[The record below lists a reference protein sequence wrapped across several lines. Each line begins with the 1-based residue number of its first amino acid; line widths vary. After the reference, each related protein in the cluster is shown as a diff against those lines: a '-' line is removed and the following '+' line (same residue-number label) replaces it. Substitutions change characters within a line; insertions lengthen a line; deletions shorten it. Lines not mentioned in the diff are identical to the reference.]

1 MPVRHQ
7 SDSSE
12 KAAVSVSE
20 AAALCGLS
28 RTHFHALIKSGI
40 MPPPC
45 YDMITRR
52 PFYPRELL
60 DDCLRIRRT
69 NQTADGRYV
78 LFYQPRQRQSGPSP
92 QARPSRRSNAAAST
106 AATPARHAEL
116 VEGLRSLGLA
126 SVTDGHVD
134 AALRVCFP
142 NGVGATSEGEV
153 LRSVWQQVRR
163 SQAV

>member
-1 MPVRHQ
+1 MPVRNQ

-45 YDMITRR
+45 YDLKRK
-52 PFYPRELL
+52 PLYPRELL
-60 DDCLRIRRT
+60 DECLRIRRT

-78 LFYQPRQRQSGPSP
+78 LFYQPRQRQSGLSP

-106 AATPARHAEL
+106 AAAHTRHAEL

-126 SVTDGHVD
+126 SVSDRHVD
-134 AALRVCFP
+134 DAIRVCFP
-142 NGVGATSEGEV
+142 NGIGSASEGEV